1 MDGILAWLSE
11 LPPAA
16 LYGAL
21 ALIAAVENVFP
32 PFPAD
37 TVVAFGAFL
46 AARGEGTLLGV
57 FLATWFGNVAGA
69 MLMYALG
76 RWIGTERLQRRLG
89 GAKAVQRVRDFH
101 ARYGAVAIFLSRF
114 LPAVRAVVPPVAGAL
129 RVSAPRAAVLMG
141 AASAIW
147 YGIIAVLG
155 FRIGDDWER
164 LSAAVTSSTRIIGLV
179 AAGIVIVA
187 ALVVWLRR
195 RGARDTS

>member
-1 MDGILAWLSE
+1 MLAWLSG
-11 LPPAA
+11 LPAAA

-57 FLATWFGNVAGA
+57 FLATLIGNVVGA

-76 RWIGTERLQRRLG
+76 RWIGTERLERRLG

-101 ARYGAVAIFLSRF
+101 ARYGVAAIFLSRF
-114 LPAVRAVVPPVAGAL
+114 LPGVRAVVPPVAGAL
-129 RVSAPRAAVLMG
+129 GVSAFRAALLMG
-141 AASAIW
+141 SASAIW
-147 YGIIAVLG
+147 YGVIAVLG
-155 FRIGDDWER
+155 YRVGDDWER
-164 LSAAVTSSTRIIGLV
+164 LSAAVASSTRIIGFT
-179 AAGIVIVA
+179 AIGIVIVA

-195 RGARDTS
+195 RGVRDAS